1 MTELKQYATFYVN
14 GFLFGVEVLG
24 VQEVLKY
31 QEMTTMPL
39 APPEISGLINLR
51 GQITTAIDLRR
62 RLQMPDR
69 EDSRSSMN
77 MVVRTGGEV
86 VSFQVDKIGDV
97 LDISSDKFEEV
108 PNTVSE
114 ATRAMVL
121 GVYKLDNELLM
132 VLNAAKAASLD
143 KTSE

>member
-1 MTELKQYATFYVN
+1 MAEVKQYATFYVN
-14 GFLFGVEVLG
+14 DFLFGVEVLG

-31 QEMTTMPL
+31 QQMTAMPL
-39 APPEISGLINLR
+39 APKEISGLINLR
-51 GQITTAIDLRR
+51 GQIITAIDLRR
-62 RLQMPDR
+62 RLGMPDL
-69 EDSRSSMN
+69 EDSKSSMN

-97 LDISSDKFEEV
+97 LDISSDTFEDV

-121 GVYKLDNELLM
+121 GVYKLENKLLM
-132 VLNAAKAASLD
+132 VLDAAKAATLTESN
-143 KTSE
+143 E

>member
-1 MTELKQYATFYVN
+1 MAELKQYATFYVN
-14 GFLFGVEVLG
+14 DFLFGVEVIG

-31 QEMTTMPL
+31 QQMTHMPL
-39 APPEISGLINLR
+39 APREISGLINLR
-51 GQITTAIDLRR
+51 GQIITAIDLRR
-62 RLQMPDR
+62 RLQMPDL
-69 EDSRSSMN
+69 EEGQTAMN

-114 ATRAMVL
+114 ATRAVVT
-121 GVYKLDNELLM
+121 GSTNWTT
-132 VLNAAKAASLD
+132 NC
-143 KTSE
+143 

>member
-1 MTELKQYATFYVN
+1 MAELKQYATFYVN
-14 GFLFGVEVLG
+14 DFLFGVEVLG

-31 QEMTTMPL
+31 QQMTAMPL
-39 APPEISGLINLR
+39 APKEISGLINLR
-51 GQITTAIDLRR
+51 GQIITAIDLRR
-62 RLQMPDR
+62 RLGMPDL
-69 EDSRSSMN
+69 EDSKSSMN

-121 GVYKLDNELLM
+121 GVYKLENKLLM
-132 VLNAAKAASLD
+132 VLDAAKAATLTESN
-143 KTSE
+143 E

>member
-1 MTELKQYATFYVN
+1 MAELKQYATFYVN
-14 GFLFGVEVLG
+14 DFLFGVEVLG

-31 QEMTTMPL
+31 QQMTAMPL
-39 APPEISGLINLR
+39 APKEISGLINLR
-51 GQITTAIDLRR
+51 GQIITAIDLRR
-62 RLQMPDR
+62 RLGMPDL
-69 EDSRSSMN
+69 EDSKSSMN

-97 LDISSDKFEEV
+97 LDISSEQFEEV

-121 GVYKLDNELLM
+121 GVYKLENKLLM
-132 VLNAAKAASLD
+132 VLDAAKAATLTESD
-143 KTSE
+143 E